1 MSQTDEPAVKRAFR
15 RCIDLPDAI
24 ESNRGVIKSS
34 RGVTVVDGA
43 TSDD

>member
-1 MSQTDEPAVKRAFR
+1 MSQTDEPAVKRTFR

-24 ESNRGVIKSS
+24 ESNRGV
-34 RGVTVVDGA
+34 TVVDGA